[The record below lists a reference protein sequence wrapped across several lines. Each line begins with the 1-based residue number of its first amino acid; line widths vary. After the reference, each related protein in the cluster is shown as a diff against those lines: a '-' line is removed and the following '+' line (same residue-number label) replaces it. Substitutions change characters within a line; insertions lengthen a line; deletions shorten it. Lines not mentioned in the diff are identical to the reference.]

1 MKLNPTICLAVI
13 LAACLP
19 KSATCQDSAHVKNEL
34 AKFFE
39 NGAYIENLGIT
50 VPWEL
55 KLKDTSKFGNPKVIK
70 SSKRRF
76 ILLWDSVTIWDGT
89 KINLRFFSAVL
100 VGGSKKIKSTEWQ
113 GLISVK
119 DGERIRH
126 YFEEYSGPP
135 IYLGKTRKF
144 LVYKW
149 KIYERCEVD
158 LYLFRHRDEAHLEI
172 LKQIQISEKEA
183 SVPLK

>member
-1 MKLNPTICLAVI
+1 MKLNLTICLAVI

-19 KSATCQDSAHVKNEL
+19 KTTTCQDSAHVKNEL
-34 AKFFE
+34 SQFFE

-89 KINLRFFSAVL
+89 KTNLKFLSAVL
-100 VGGSKKIKSTEWQ
+100 VGGSKKINSMEWQ

-135 IYLGKTRKF
+135 IYLGKTRDCF
-144 LVYKW
+144 LYKW
-149 KIYERCEVD
+149 KIYEHCEVA
-158 LYLFRHRDEAHLEI
+158 LYLFRHRDQAYLQI
-172 LKQIQISEKEA
+172 LKQFQISEK
-183 SVPLK
+183 